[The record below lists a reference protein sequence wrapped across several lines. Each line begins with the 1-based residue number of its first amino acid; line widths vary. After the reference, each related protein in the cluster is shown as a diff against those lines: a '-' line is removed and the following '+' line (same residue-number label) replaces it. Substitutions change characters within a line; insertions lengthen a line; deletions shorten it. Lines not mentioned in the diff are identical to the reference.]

1 METNKPWRTFIP
13 AMLLA
18 LAVAGSTTLLA
29 ARPERAKPAQPA
41 SAPEGAPAAGSGG
54 NGNGAAELNSDD
66 ASALRMVKAAEEM
79 LAAKE
84 FERGVRALEA
94 VIERFSDSDVRYR
107 AYLALGRYYVD
118 SHKHQD
124 ALKVLRQL
132 HGLERGDEALTGDMK
147 EIYLEGLYLT
157 GVANYQTGQYAAAFP
172 LLRKITKDY
181 PNTVWANQSYY
192 YIGMCHFAQG
202 NWQKAIESLSLVGTF
217 VDPNSPTIQYVEAGR
232 RFYIKVSDA
241 DLPILATLGKQT
253 AIQLTTAQG
262 DKETVQCIP
271 LAGKGELYIGSI
283 PTEVSVPKPGDG
295 TLQVIGGDEIRV
307 TYLDN
312 NTQAGEKDF
321 PRQATVKVV
330 STGAIAFT
338 LGTYESKA
346 SSAFLAQ
353 PLFVLLEDADLDTTA
368 ERDSVAVKIVS
379 RYRDLEAEEALKDQA
394 SSLEKLMQTE
404 EATRRY
410 KNRDEVTLNLA
421 ELGNAPV
428 RSGRFAGKVEVVAAK
443 NQAADAGDA
452 LLTAVTGDEILV
464 TYLDQRHIGGE
475 SPREVTASIIVAG
488 EIENRPMATQYVV
501 ADPVVRA
508 KKNAV
513 EATAYLELGRIFKS
527 MGLSKG
533 AAERCDQGLVHTDN
547 IIKSG
552 ESVPSTLTEDAFRL
566 KWELQMVKEDFDGA
580 IATCQLFHKLFPKS
594 PIVDQALLGIG
605 KVHLERKDFA
615 KALQVFN
622 QIIAL
627 PSSLAKA
634 EAQFRIAETV
644 EAQNQPATGRPGNPA
659 AAIPAYKL
667 CAERYPDSQ
676 FAGASLGKLI
686 DYYVETKDYAQA
698 EDLLNQIFQDHP
710 DAPFLDNMLLK
721 WVIVAYRQGN
731 FQRAHDKCTQLLF
744 EYPESAFAAKAKELL
759 PRIEEKVKGG
769 APAATTAT
777 AAPTK

>member
-13 AMLLA
+13 AVLLA
-18 LAVAGSTTLLA
+18 LAIAVSTASLA
-29 ARPERAKPAQPA
+29 AP
-41 SAPEGAPAAGSGG
+41 SAPATGSGD
-54 NGNGAAELNSDD
+54 NGNGAADLNSDD
-66 ASALRMVKAAEEM
+66 ASAMRMVKAAEEM

-84 FERGVRALEA
+84 NERGVRALEV
-94 VIERFSDSDVRYR
+94 VIERFPDSDVRYR
-107 AYLALGRYYVD
+107 AYLALGRYYVE
-118 SHKHQD
+118 SHKHQE
-124 ALKVLRQL
+124 ALKPLRQIQ
-132 HGLERGDEALTGDMK
+132 GLERGDRVLTGDLR
-147 EIYLEGLYLT
+147 EIFLEGLYLT

-217 VDPNSPTIQYVEAGR
+217 VDPNSPTVQYVEAGR
-232 RFYIKVSDA
+232 RFYIKVADA
-241 DLPILATLGKQT
+241 DLPILAKLGKQT
-253 AIQLTTAQG
+253 AVQLTTAQG
-262 DKETVQCIP
+262 DKEMVPCIP
-271 LAGKGELYIGSI
+271 LAGKGELYIGSV
-283 PTEVSVPKPGDG
+283 PTEVGVPKPGDNV
-295 TLQVIGGDEIRV
+295 LQVIGGDSIKV
-307 TYLDN
+307 TYADS
-312 NTQAGEKDF
+312 NTQAGEKDV
-321 PRQATVKVV
+321 PRSATVKVV
-330 STGAIAFT
+330 STGALAFT
-338 LGTYESKA
+338 LGTFESKA
-346 SSAFLAQ
+346 VAAFLNQ
-353 PLFVLLEDADLDTTA
+353 PLFVLLEDADLDATV

-394 SSLEKLMQTE
+394 GSLEKLMLTE

-410 KNRDEVTLNLA
+410 KTRDEVTLNLA
-421 ELGNAPV
+421 ELGNPPV

-452 LLTAVTGDEILV
+452 LLTALTGDEIVV
-464 TYLDQRHIGGE
+464 TYLDARHIGGE
-475 SPREVTASIIVAG
+475 SPREVAASIIVAG
-488 EIENRPMATQYVV
+488 EIESRPMATQYVV

-508 KKNAV
+508 KKYAV

-533 AAERCDQGLVHTDN
+533 AAERCDQGLTHADN

-552 ESVPSTLTEDAFRL
+552 ESVPATLMEDAFRL

-634 EAQFRIAETV
+634 EAEFRIAETI
-644 EAQNQPATGRPGNPA
+644 EAQNQPNVNPAGNPA
-659 AAIPAYKL
+659 NAIPAYKL

-676 FAGASLGKLI
+676 FAGAALGKLI
-686 DYYVETKDYAQA
+686 DYYVETKDYTQA
-698 EDLLNQIFQDHP
+698 DDLLSQIFQDHP
-710 DAPFLDNMLLK
+710 DAPFLDGMLLK
-721 WVIVAYRQGN
+721 WVIVSYRTGN
-731 FQRAHDKCTQLLF
+731 FQRAHEKCTQLLF
-744 EYPESAFAAKAKELL
+744 DYPESRFAAKAKELL
-759 PRIEEKVKGG
+759 PRIEERVKGA
-769 APAATTAT
+769 APAVSTAT
-777 AAPTK
+777 ATPTN